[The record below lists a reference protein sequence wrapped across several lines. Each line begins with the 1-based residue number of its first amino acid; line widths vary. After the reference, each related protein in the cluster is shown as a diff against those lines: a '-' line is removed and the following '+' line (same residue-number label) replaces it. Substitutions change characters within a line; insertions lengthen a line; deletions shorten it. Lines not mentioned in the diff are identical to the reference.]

1 MAETEAIALATI
13 AKSQQLSIKEFEK
26 QYKDHLSGFHQ
37 WDQKDHAEKWMTF
50 EHNIGSK
57 LSIDEVAVTNGELY
71 TVLTNKAAH
80 GKKGC
85 LVAMCE
91 GTKATEIASV
101 LGQIPLGQRER
112 VLEVTLDMSE
122 SMEAIVKRTFP
133 NAIIVTDR
141 FHVQQLISEA
151 LQEVRIAFRWEAI
164 KEENKR
170 IKQAREE
177 GKTYRPYI
185 YKNGDTK
192 KQLLAR
198 SRYLLFKTQTNWGK
212 QQKERA
218 EILFQEFPKIKEA
231 YNLSMMFRACYEH
244 SQTIAEAKEK
254 LTNWYDKVKEKDF
267 DSFVTAAES
276 IRWREA
282 TILNYFIDR
291 STNASAE
298 SFNAKLKNFRT
309 MVRGVRDR
317 TFHLF
322 RVAKLYA

>member
-170 IKQAREE
+170 IKQ
-177 GKTYRPYI
+177 
-185 YKNGDTK
+185 
-192 KQLLAR
+192 
-198 SRYLLFKTQTNWGK
+198 
-212 QQKERA
+212 
-218 EILFQEFPKIKEA
+218 
-231 YNLSMMFRACYEH
+231 
-244 SQTIAEAKEK
+244 
-254 LTNWYDKVKEKDF
+254 KD
-267 DSFVTAAES
+267 
-276 IRWREA
+276 
-282 TILNYFIDR
+282 
-291 STNASAE
+291 
-298 SFNAKLKNFRT
+298 
-309 MVRGVRDR
+309 
-317 TFHLF
+317 
-322 RVAKLYA
+322 